1 MEKAENRLFA
11 RTRWSNFS
19 AGIRKEIM
27 AVSKPQILI
36 VEDEEDIRE
45 LVRYNLERGNFG
57 VSEADSGEA
66 GLKAVSQKKPDL
78 ILLDLMLPG
87 KDGLQICRE
96 LKQNSATSDI
106 PVVMMTAK
114 GEESDI
120 VTGLEL
126 GAEDYIVKP
135 FSPKVL
141 VARVKA
147 VLRRKTTPVAPSGDD
162 VLSIH
167 DIVIHPGRHEV
178 TVNGKSVDLTASEF
192 GILHFLARRP
202 GWVFTR
208 YQIVDAVHGEDYP
221 VTERSVDVQVV
232 GLRKKLKKAGDFIE
246 TVRGVGY
253 RFKDE
258 E

>member
-1 MEKAENRLFA
+1 
-11 RTRWSNFS
+11 
-19 AGIRKEIM
+19 M
-27 AVSKPQILI
+27 AVSKTQILI
-36 VEDEEDIRE
+36 IEDEEDIRE
-45 LVRYNLERGNFG
+45 LVRYNLERENLA
-57 VSEADSGEA
+57 VTEAESGEA
-66 GLKAVSQKKPDL
+66 GLKSASQKKPDL

-96 LKQNSATSDI
+96 LKRNEATRDI

-135 FSPKVL
+135 FSPKVM
-141 VARVKA
+141 VARIKA
-147 VLRRKTTPVAPSGDD
+147 VLRRKAAVPALDAED
-162 VLSIH
+162 VLNIQG
-167 DIVIHPGRHEV
+167 IMIHPGRHEV
-178 TVNGKSVDLTASEF
+178 SVNGKTVDLTASEF

-221 VTERSVDVQVV
+221 VTERSVDVQIV
-232 GLRKKLKKAGDFIE
+232 GLRKKLKKAGDAIE
-246 TVRGVGY
+246 TVRGIGY
-253 RFKDE
+253 RFKDGE
-258 E
+258 

>member
-1 MEKAENRLFA
+1 MGL
-11 RTRWSNFS
+11 
-19 AGIRKEIM
+19 
-27 AVSKPQILI
+27 SKHILI
-36 VEDEEDIRE
+36 IEDEEDIRE
-45 LVRYNLERGNFG
+45 LVCYNLKR
-57 VSEADSGEA
+57 EAFTVTEAKSGEA
-66 GLKAVSQKKPDL
+66 GLDSVAKELPDL

-87 KDGLQICRE
+87 KDGMQICRE
-96 LKQNSATSDI
+96 LKQDKATRDI

-120 VTGLEL
+120 VAGLEM

-147 VLRRKTTPVAPSGDD
+147 VLRRKSAGKIPAADD
-162 VLSIH
+162 VLTIY
-167 DIVIHPGRHEV
+167 DLTINPGRHEV
-178 TVNGKSVDLTASEF
+178 FLNGDLVMLTASEF
-192 GILHFLARRP
+192 GVLHFLARRP

-221 VTERSVDVQVV
+221 VTERSVDVQIV
-232 GLRKKLKKAGDFIE
+232 GLRKKLGEAGKYIE

-253 RFKDE
+253 RFKDMH
-258 E
+258 

>member
-1 MEKAENRLFA
+1 MAAVK
-11 RTRWSNFS
+11 TR
-19 AGIRKEIM
+19 
-27 AVSKPQILI
+27 ILI

-45 LVRYNLERGNFG
+45 LVRYNLERENF
-57 VSEADSGEA
+57 VVTEAGSGEA
-66 GLKAVSQKKPDL
+66 GLKAVAQKKPDL

-96 LKQNSATSDI
+96 LKKSDATCDI
-106 PVVMMTAK
+106 PVVMMTSR

-147 VLRRKTTPVAPSGDD
+147 VLRRKVSAPVPDAGD
-162 VLSIH
+162 VLRIY
-167 DIVIHPGRHEV
+167 DLVIHPGRHEV
-178 TVNGKSVDLTASEF
+178 TVDGKPADLTASEY
-192 GILHFLARRP
+192 GIVHFLARRP

-208 YQIVDAVHGEDYP
+208 YQIVNAVHGEDYP
-221 VTERSVDVQVV
+221 VTERSIDVQIV
-232 GLRKKLKKAGDFIE
+232 GLRKKLKKAGDYIE

-253 RFKDE
+253 RFKDKE
-258 E
+258 

>member
-1 MEKAENRLFA
+1 
-11 RTRWSNFS
+11 
-19 AGIRKEIM
+19 M
-27 AVSKPQILI
+27 AVVKTQILI
-36 VEDEEDIRE
+36 IEDEEDIRE
-45 LVRYNLERGNFG
+45 LVRYNLERENFA
-57 VSEADSGEA
+57 VTEAESGEA
-66 GLKAVSQKKPDL
+66 GLKSVSQKKPDM

-96 LKQNSATSDI
+96 LKQNDATRDI

-120 VTGLEL
+120 ITGLEL

-135 FSPKVL
+135 FSPKVM
-141 VARVKA
+141 VARIKA
-147 VLRRKTTPVAPSGDD
+147 VLRRKAAVPVPDAVD
-162 VLSIH
+162 VLNIQG
-167 DIVIHPGRHEV
+167 IMIHPGRHEV
-178 TVNGKSVDLTASEF
+178 SVSGKPVDLTASEF

-221 VTERSVDVQVV
+221 VTERSVDVQIV
-232 GLRKKLKKAGDFIE
+232 GLRKKLKKAGDAIE
-246 TVRGVGY
+246 TVRGIGY

-258 E
+258 G

>member
-1 MEKAENRLFA
+1 
-11 RTRWSNFS
+11 
-19 AGIRKEIM
+19 M
-27 AVSKPQILI
+27 ASTKTQILI
-36 VEDEEDIRE
+36 IEDEEDIRE
-45 LVRYNLERGNFG
+45 LVRYNLERENFS
-57 VSEADSGEA
+57 VSEAGSGEA
-66 GLKAVSQKKPDL
+66 GLKAVAHKKPDL

-96 LKQNSATSDI
+96 LKKNDAACDI
-106 PVVMMTAK
+106 PVVMMTAR

-120 VTGLEL
+120 VAGLEL

-147 VLRRKTTPVAPSGDD
+147 VLRRKTAVPLPDAED
-162 VLSIH
+162 VLRIH
-167 DIVIHPGRHEV
+167 NMVIHPGRHEV
-178 TVNGKSVDLTASEF
+178 TVAGKPVDLTASEF

-232 GLRKKLKKAGDFIE
+232 GLRKKLKKAGETIE
-246 TVRGVGY
+246 TVRGIGY
-253 RFKDE
+253 RLKDE

>member
-1 MEKAENRLFA
+1 MSSEK
-11 RTRWSNFS
+11 
-19 AGIRKEIM
+19 KQ
-27 AVSKPQILI
+27 VLI

-45 LVRYNLERGNFG
+45 LVRYNLEREGFLAR
-57 VSEADSGEA
+57 EAESGEE
-66 GLKAVSQKKPDL
+66 GLRAVAKNRPDL

-87 KDGLQICRE
+87 KDGLEICRE
-96 LKQNSATSDI
+96 LKQDEVARDI
-106 PVVMMTAK
+106 PVVMMTAR

-126 GAEDYIVKP
+126 GAEDYVVKP

-147 VLRRKTTPVAPSGDD
+147 VLRRRAAAPVKEPGD
-162 VLSIH
+162 LLKIY

-178 TVNGKSVDLTASEF
+178 TVKGKPVDLTASEF
-192 GILHFLARRP
+192 SILHFLARRP

-221 VTERSVDVQVV
+221 VTERSVDVQIV
-232 GLRKKLKKAGDFIE
+232 GLRKKLKKAGDYIE
-246 TVRGVGY
+246 TVRGIGY
-253 RFKDE
+253 RFKDKE
-258 E
+258 